1 MESSNLFKALDE
13 KKSGFI
19 SRQDLLDFLE
29 KHGIS
34 DDDPRIDKTK
44 TLLKK
49 PAPKN
54 PDEPLIDRAVFHK
67 VIHENKLIER
77 AIKGDFIIPDF
88 DSFSKEFVQIHQK
101 ATKIR
106 TGELASY
113 IPQLAKADP
122 YLWSASI
129 CTVDGQIFST
139 GDYQQKFCV
148 ESAGKPVSYAIALEC
163 LGEDK
168 VHQHVGKEPSGQSF
182 NELTLNHQGFPHN
195 PLINSG
201 AIMCTLL
208 IGQGMPAHDKFDLLL
223 DRWQDLVG
231 IERPTFNN
239 SVYLSER
246 QTADRNFALAY
257 FMRENSLYI
266 LQCRKHY

>member
-1 MESSNLFKALDE
+1 MESSNLFTALDE

-34 DDDPRIDKTK
+34 DDDPRIYKTK
-44 TLLKK
+44 TSLKK
-49 PAPKN
+49 PVPKN
-54 PDEPLIDRAVFHK
+54 PDEPLIDRAVFGK

-163 LGEDK
+163 LG
-168 VHQHVGKEPSGQSF
+168 
-182 NELTLNHQGFPHN
+182 LPHN

-201 AIMCTLL
+201 AIMCTSL